1 MILGLSIIMWSG
13 IFAFVSLIATTIIG
27 ISMIHLKKKWMDLHK
42 ITSTITVILAI
53 VHAVLVI
60 LRLYWGISF

>member
-1 MILGLSIIMWSG
+1 MILGLSLIMWIG
-13 IFAFVSLIATTIIG
+13 ILTFLSLITTTIVG
-27 ISMIHLKKKWMDLHK
+27 IAMIHLKQKWMNLHK

-53 VHAVLVI
+53 FHAVLVV